1 MAGPGYAGGKSC
13 CRQDRQGEQSREAII
28 PKRSLSGS
36 PRFVD
41 HETAGPFLRYQLN
54 ASLSAAALRRRLLL
68 YPSLAPPGVPVLRLQ
83 PDSSRLKSERLQ
95 ISLETNAG

>member
-54 ASLSAAALRRRLLL
+54 ASLSAAALQRRLFA
-68 YPSLAPPGVPVLRLQ
+68 SVARSRRAGLALA
-83 PDSSRLKSERLQ
+83 
-95 ISLETNAG
+95 T